1 MISVALGDIPH
12 QAGRSF
18 AVLPER
24 DPSLPDVPTLKE
36 LGVNVYTWGSIKGVA
51 APAAT
56 PKEVI
61 DYIDSTLGKVCAD
74 PEFQKIMADLSQPV
88 MYQNSAD
95 FAKFLKQASDDYA
108 KLIKELNIT
117 ID

>member
-1 MISVALGDIPH
+1 
-12 QAGRSF
+12 
-18 AVLPER
+18 
-24 DPSLPDVPTLKE
+24 
-36 LGVNVYTWGSIKGVA
+36 
-51 APAAT
+51 
-56 PKEVI
+56 
-61 DYIDSTLGKVCAD
+61 
-74 PEFQKIMADLSQPV
+74 MADMSQPV